1 MNEGRVVLTYK
12 LGWIMLW
19 NFPSFSFLE
28 IANIKLLFEIGL
40 WAELNSVKTTNFH
53 NVLSSQK
60 TLSVWRYRVSTTY
73 FCGKFFITFWCW
85 LSQNLTWRRYR
96 ASTPYSAQSLSGTW
110 FTTLFFRNLIHHI
123 IFQLL
128 NSPNHIIFQ
137 VPNSPQHIIFQVP
150 DSPYI
155 FSGT

>member
-1 MNEGRVVLTYK
+1 MNERRVVLTYK

-73 FCGKFFITFWCW
+73 LLVLCGAGWAKIWPEEGIGHPHLTP
-85 LSQNLTWRRYR
+85 LS
-96 ASTPYSAQSLSGTW
+96 
-110 FTTLFFRNLIHHI
+110 HC
-123 IFQLL
+123 
-128 NSPNHIIFQ
+128 
-137 VPNSPQHIIFQVP
+137 QVP
-150 DSPYI
+150 DSPHSSHTKLQHHFNLSKIYI
-155 FSGT
+155 VISMWENYLIFPPMLLNWSLQ